1 VLAISVLS
9 LAGVPPF
16 PGFFGKYFLFTA
28 VFEKYPALVVLA
40 VINSAISIYYYFKVI
55 IAAYF
60 HKGSESDTA
69 VVIPGEIRLTVAC
82 GTDTHCCSVCSAVS
96 CLHIIFPPLITTDQT
111 AMKTTLNLL
120 LFCLTGT
127 FASCGASSENTPVTP
142 QEMAT
147 SGQQSGCPSLLLRR
161 YIYM

>member
-1 VLAISVLS
+1 VVSEQKEDETFAAFNGLGKSHPFLALVLAISVLS

-69 VVIPGEIRLTVAC
+69 LVLPGGIRLTV
-82 GTDTHCCSVCSAVS
+82 SVALVLTAVLSAAPY
-96 CLHIIFPPLITTDQT
+96 LAFTIFFR
-111 AMKTTLNLL
+111 N
-120 LFCLTGT
+120 
-127 FASCGASSENTPVTP
+127 
-142 QEMAT
+142 
-147 SGQQSGCPSLLLRR
+147 
-161 YIYM
+161 